1 MGKRCSDIE
10 SETICRSVESST
22 NDYARVWVIER
33 YPPVRVLIQR
43 IVRLILIGHGLVIQ
57 RRILHVNCH
66 THSYARAEGFKS
78 GSDRVPQRLSIGK
91 ESMCEL
97 AIDDGDTWRMDGV
110 LLGEKTPLKQRYAH
124 GPKITRPGK
133 KRLQAWRSLQTC

>member
-1 MGKRCSDIE
+1 MRAAA
-10 SETICRSVESST
+10 SSGVRT
-22 NDYARVWVIER
+22 TMLRVWIIER

-43 IVRLILIGHGLVIQ
+43 IVRSVWLGHGLVIQ

-66 THSYARAEGFKS
+66 AHNYARAEGFKS

-97 AIDDGDTWRMDGV
+97 AIDDGDTSGV
-110 LLGEKTPLKQRYAH
+110 WMVSCSV
-124 GPKITRPGK
+124 K
-133 KRLQAWRSLQTC
+133 KRP